1 MSIFRYAIAA
11 SITWTLTSAT
21 AIAQEAQEQCKVM
34 DPELQLSFE
43 GDCVN
48 GAAFGSGIARGKDG
62 AWYEGQ
68 FLAGAKTG
76 QGTKHYSTGDVY
88 TGQWKRDQ
96 RHGYGTYVFGE
107 GSPWRG
113 DRYEGYW
120 QQDLRH
126 GRGTYIFYPSGD
138 RFQAQWKNGGTAT
151 LGTTTFARR
160 KWSYEATV
168 ASLAKVGTAICSVTT
183 DGSSPKNIAKG
194 VVREVLEDRLYVEIQ
209 TPDVLKASKLK
220 RNPRWDVLSNWSP
233 CDH

>member
-11 SITWTLTSAT
+11 SITWTLASAT
-21 AIAQEAQEQCKVM
+21 ALAQGAQEQCKVL

-48 GAAFGSGIARGKDG
+48 GAAFGSGLARGKDG

-107 GSPWRG
+107 DSPWRG

-120 QQDLRH
+120 QHDQRH
-126 GRGTYIFYPSGD
+126 GRGTYIFYPGED
-138 RFQAQWKNGGTAT
+138 QFAAQWKNGGTET
-151 LGTTTFARR
+151 VGTTTLARR
-160 KWSYEATV
+160 K
-168 ASLAKVGTAICSVTT
+168 LAYQAISTNLSQPETSVCSVTT
-183 DGSSPKNIAKG
+183 DGASPRIIARG
-194 VVREVLEDRLYVEIQ
+194 IVRNAVGDRLYVEIQ
-209 TPDVLKASKLK
+209 TPEVLYFSKLK
-220 RNPRWDVLSNWSP
+220 KNPRWDVMTEWTT
-233 CDH
+233 CTK